1 LRYKWTYEDLL
12 QANAM
17 LDMSADMN
25 TALDGLQEFERNKG
39 GGGE

>member
-25 TALDGLQEFERNKG
+25 TALDGLYEFEKKG
-39 GGGE
+39 GGSE

>member
-1 LRYKWTYEDLL
+1 
-12 QANAM
+12 M

-25 TALDGLQEFERNKG
+25 TALDGLQEVERKG